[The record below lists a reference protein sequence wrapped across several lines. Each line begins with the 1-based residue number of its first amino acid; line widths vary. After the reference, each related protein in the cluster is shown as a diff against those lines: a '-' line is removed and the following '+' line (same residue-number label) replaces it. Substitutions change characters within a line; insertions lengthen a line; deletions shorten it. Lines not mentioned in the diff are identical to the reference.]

1 MSIRG
6 VQASYRNQTEART
19 TSVSPMLRIVELE
32 VEGGRTWSTSAGEG
46 RDEAFA
52 ELTTSLA
59 AGSAA
64 GVAAAATS
72 GAGVASRVGMPE
84 LTVSWASSTSLG
96 RASEDPKYSGCGR
109 MGRGAIVV
117 VSVC

>member
-1 MSIRG
+1 ML
-6 VQASYRNQTEART
+6 QASYRNQTEART

-46 RDEAFA
+46 REEAFA

-64 GVAAAATS
+64 GAAGAAATT
-72 GAGVASRVGMPE
+72 GVGVVSRVGMPE
-84 LTVSWASSTSLG
+84 LAVS
-96 RASEDPKYSGCGR
+96 
-109 MGRGAIVV
+109 
-117 VSVC
+117 

>member
-1 MSIRG
+1 MSI
-6 VQASYRNQTEART
+6 ASYRNQTEART

-64 GVAAAATS
+64 GAAGEAAATT
-72 GAGVASRVGMPE
+72 GVGEVSRVGMPE
-84 LTVSWASSTSLG
+84 LTVS
-96 RASEDPKYSGCGR
+96 
-109 MGRGAIVV
+109 
-117 VSVC
+117 